1 MKREIEKE
9 KKKNITPTVPD
20 HFHGHVVTTKDDSSL
35 FPTT

>member
-20 HFHGHVVTTKDDSSL
+20 HFHGHVTTKDDSSL
-35 FPTT
+35 FLTT